1 LKSELGGAAPEVA
14 RVVSEVREKVQVEP
28 APAGGDGSEDRYRL
42 LQGMGSFLRNAAAAQ
57 PLVLVLEDLHDADR
71 GTLDLLA
78 FLARQLQ
85 DARLL
90 IVGTYRDIEVDRQH
104 PLSAT
109 LAELRRGTNFARLLL
124 RGLAADAGQR

>member
-1 LKSELGGAAPEVA
+1 
-14 RVVSEVREKVQVEP
+14 
-28 APAGGDGSEDRYRL
+28 
-42 LQGMGSFLRNAAAAQ
+42 LRNVAAAQ

-71 GTLDLLA
+71 GTLELLQ
-78 FLARQLQ
+78 FLARQLAG
-85 DARLL
+85 ARLL

-124 RGLAADAGQR
+124 RGLTADEVQRMLSAIAGQDVQWALAEGVHRQTEGNPLFVQEVIRYLAEE